1 MITADGFEL
10 FEKKSTDEESAT
22 VSSETKEST
31 NWRLIIV
38 TGVVS
43 CLIAV
48 ENSVLGMGEWP
59 YMKEIDNE
67 ANAQFFGFTQ
77 SASKCFHAI
86 FALVFSIWSFKVKS
100 VKYPM
105 IVSRFIAIIAC
116 CIYLCVEY
124 FESDKRYVL
133 MSVYV
138 LIGVS
143 NSACTILRGYIVMCS
158 SSKDR
163 PRAFAVIGL
172 SAITSI
178 IIGPT
183 LQLIFSGIAYPGIEV
198 FPGIRFHVYSVPI
211 WFSLVLTVITAVII
225 WVYMTDVHRISID
238 DDESSE
244 FFSFKQLKQNYEQLK
259 NSGLKWKLIAV
270 CLTVKISVTFLGAI
284 LGSIM
289 SIVFMVQY
297 GWTGT
302 ETVRYG
308 STLMIAF
315 GIISCSVL
323 MLYVFCRLGEII
335 RQEYVFLVCILATGM
350 YFIVTYP
357 FPFNSIPIAPYNK
370 TTHAGCN
377 PDEYSWCEKTQAT
390 HPLMFMISTVIIFA
404 PCLPMMGTAL
414 DTTYSRVLGNIDQN
428 IAHGLMTIV
437 DDVIFMITPIFTT
450 SIFTIVGVGP
460 LWLVIA
466 ALFFVMAALWAY
478 NLRDLSK
485 VE

>member
-1 MITADGFEL
+1 MISADGFEL
-10 FEKKSTDEESAT
+10 YENKSSDEENAT

-43 CLIAV
+43 CLISV

-59 YMKEIDNE
+59 YMKEIDKE

-100 VKYPM
+100 IKYPM

-116 CIYLCVEY
+116 CIYLSVEY
-124 FESDKRYVL
+124 FKSDKKYVL

-143 NSACTILRGYIVMCS
+143 N
-158 SSKDR
+158 
-163 PRAFAVIGL
+163 
-172 SAITSI
+172 
-178 IIGPT
+178 T

-238 DDESSE
+238 DDESGE

-259 NSGLKWKLIAV
+259 NSGLMWKLIAV
-270 CLTVKISVTFLGAI
+270 CLTVKISVTFLSAI

-315 GIISCSVL
+315 GVISCSVL

-335 RQEYVFLVCILATGM
+335 HQEYVFLVCILATGM

-357 FPFNSIPIAPYNK
+357 FPFNSIPIAPYNE

-377 PDEYSWCEKTQAT
+377 PDEYSWCEETKAT
-390 HPLMFMISTVIIFA
+390 HPLLFMISTVIIFA

-450 SIFTIVGVGP
+450 SIFTMVGVGP